1 MGVRAVRAAIQVDR
15 DDPADI
21 LAGTRELLTEVVRAN
36 ELDHAD
42 LISIVFTLTPDL
54 TSCFPAAAARDLGL
68 TDVPLLCATEVDVP
82 GALPRVVRLLA
93 HVESDRPRSA
103 VRHVY
108 LRGATGLRPDLA
120 A

>member
-1 MGVRAVRAAIQVDR
+1 MGVRAVRGAIQVDR

-21 LAGTRELLTEVVRAN
+21 LAATRELITEVLAHN
-36 ELDHAD
+36 GIGAED

-54 TSCFPAAAARDLGL
+54 TSCFPAAAARDLGFADL
-68 TDVPLLCATEVDVP
+68 PLLCATEVAVP

-93 HVESDRPRSA
+93 HVESDAPRAA

-108 LRGATGLRPDLA
+108 LRGATRLRPDLA

>member
-1 MGVRAVRAAIQVDR
+1 MGVRAVRGAIQVDR

-21 LAGTRELLTEVVRAN
+21 VAGTRELLTELLARN
-36 ELDHAD
+36 ELARAD

-54 TSCFPAAAARDLGL
+54 TSCFPAVAARDLGL
-68 TDVPLLCATEVDVP
+68 ADVPLLCATEVDVP

-103 VRHVY
+103 VRHIY
-108 LRGATGLRPDLA
+108 LRGATRLRPDLA

>member
-1 MGVRAVRAAIQVDR
+1 MRGAIQVDR
-15 DDPADI
+15 DDPADV
-21 LAGTRELLTEVVRAN
+21 LAGTRELITEVLRCN
-36 ELDHAD
+36 GIGHAE

-54 TSCFPAAAARDLGL
+54 TSCFPATAARDLGL
-68 TDVPLLCATEVDVP
+68 VDVPLLCATEVPVP

-93 HVESDRPRSA
+93 HIESDRPRSA

-108 LRGATGLRPDLA
+108 LRGATRLRPDLA

>member
-1 MGVRAVRAAIQVDR
+1 VVLAVRGAIQVDR
-15 DDPADI
+15 DDPSDI
-21 LAGTRELLTEVVRAN
+21 LAGTRELLAEVVDRN
-36 ELDHAD
+36 GIGPAD

-54 TSCFPAAAARDLGL
+54 TSCFPAAAARELGL
-68 TDVPLLCATEVDVP
+68 VDVPLLCATEVAVP

-108 LRGATGLRPDLA
+108 LRGATRLRPDLA

>member
-1 MGVRAVRAAIQVDR
+1 MGVRAVRGAIQVDR
-15 DDPADI
+15 DDPAEI
-21 LAGTRELLTEVVRAN
+21 VAATRELLTEVVRGN
-36 ELDHAD
+36 ELDQAD

-54 TSCFPAAAARDLGL
+54 KSCFPAIAARDLGL

-93 HVESDRPRSA
+93 HVESDRPRAA
-103 VRHVY
+103 VSHVY
-108 LRGATGLRPDLA
+108 LRGATRLRPDLA

>member
-1 MGVRAVRAAIQVDR
+1 MGVRAVRGAIQIDR
-15 DDPADI
+15 DDPDEIVTA
-21 LAGTRELLTEVVRAN
+21 TRELLTSVMSGN
-36 ELDHAD
+36 ELAPDD

-54 TSCFPAAAARDLGL
+54 RSCFPATAARDLGL

-93 HVESDRPRSA
+93 HVETDAPRSA

-108 LRGATGLRPDLA
+108 LRGATRLRPDLA